1 MSGFTL
7 TAVAARIRNLDNDV
21 QWKLYTALAALAKLR
36 GTKKSSLQ
44 TMIFGKDKPS
54 KAFNN
59 AWSLSAKFFAAGM
72 SDSQKK
78 AITEL
83 GIDEAVTATLAALG
97 AHMTALGVNGKNAYD
112 AVAEYASKEAIPE
125 PEAEAEAPA
134 EAEASAEAPSTA
146 EAETGAPAEKPDP
159 FKAACDLV
167 DGMTMEEMNL
177 LAQYLTER
185 MISMQE
191 VPLQQAA

>member
-7 TAVAARIRNLDNDV
+7 TAVSARIRNLDNDV

-36 GTKKSSLQ
+36 GTKKSTLA
-44 TMIFGKDKPS
+44 TMVFGKDKPS

-78 AITEL
+78 AITDKP
-83 GIDEAVTATLAALG
+83 IDEAVDATLAALG

-112 AVAEYASKEAIPE
+112 AVAEYASKDAIPE
-125 PEAEAEAPA
+125 PEPETPETTVETASETEAGPT
-134 EAEASAEAPSTA
+134 TA
-146 EAETGAPAEKPDP
+146 EAETGAPAEVASP
-159 FKAACDLV
+159 FDAACKLI
-167 DGMTMEEMNL
+167 DGMSMDEMNL
-177 LAQYLTER
+177 LAVYLTER
-185 MISMQE
+185 MVSLQE
-191 VPLQQAA
+191 TKIAA